1 MSSSKA
7 KEKVGAAYLSVGSN
21 TSLSTFKLF
30 IGLLTGSVSITAEAL
45 HSMNDLI
52 ASIIATYAVKQSSK
66 PPDEEHKYGHGKAE
80 SVSALIEA
88 MLIIF
93 AAVFIIYEAAD
104 RLLVP
109 REIEFIE
116 WGIGVMLA
124 STVLNTVVSLYLYR
138 VAKKTNSAA
147 LHADAAHLSTD
158 VITSLGVFAGLFAI
172 RVTRYYPLDPVIAI
186 LVALFII
193 QTGLRIVIT
202 SCKDLMDTKLS
213 VEEEK
218 AIREI
223 LSLHKQQFFEFHR
236 MRTRRSGSERHIDLH
251 LVMPKAM
258 SIEEC
263 HALADHIE
271 KEIMQKM
278 QETYVLTHIEP
289 CHSKCDECTMHQC
302 CDDKGFISGRVEPKG
317 A

>member
-1 MSSSKA
+1 MDNDKA
-7 KEKVGAAYLSVGSN
+7 KEKVGAAYLSVASN
-21 TSLSTFKLF
+21 TSLSIFKIF
-30 IGLLTGSVSITAEAL
+30 IGFLTGSISIIAEAL

-66 PPDEEHKYGHGKAE
+66 PPDEEHKFGHGKAE

-93 AAVFIIYEAAD
+93 AAVFIIHEAIG
-104 RLLVP
+104 RLIEP
-109 REIEFIE
+109 RGIELIE
-116 WGIGVMLA
+116 WGMAVMLT
-124 STVLNTVVSLYLYR
+124 STVLNTIVSLYLYR

-172 RVTRYYPLDPVIAI
+172 RLTGYMPLDPIIAM
-186 LVALFII
+186 LVALFIV
-193 QTGLRIVIT
+193 QTGARIIIN

-213 VEEEK
+213 VAEEK

-223 LSLHKQQFFEFHR
+223 LDLHKEQFFEFHR

-251 LVMPKAM
+251 LVVPKAM
-258 SIEEC
+258 SIETG
-263 HALADHIE
+263 HGLADHIE

-278 QETYVLTHIEP
+278 QETNVLIHVEP
-289 CHSKCDECTMHQC
+289 CHIGCEGCSIHRWCEE
-302 CDDKGFISGRVEPKG
+302 KGYRPSGPDPKG
-317 A
+317 

>member
-1 MSSSKA
+1 MDNDKA
-7 KEKVGAAYLSVGSN
+7 KEKVGAAYLSVASN
-21 TSLSTFKLF
+21 TSLSIFKFF
-30 IGLLTGSVSITAEAL
+30 IGFLTGSISIIAEAL

-66 PPDEEHKYGHGKAE
+66 PPDEEHKFGHGKAE

-93 AAVFIIYEAAD
+93 AAVFIIYEAIG
-104 RLLVP
+104 RLLEP
-109 REIEFIE
+109 REIDFIE
-116 WGIGVMLA
+116 WGISVMLA
-124 STVLNTVVSLYLYR
+124 STILNTVVSMYLYR

-172 RVTRYYPLDPVIAI
+172 RLTGYMPLDPIIAI

-193 QTGLRIVIT
+193 QTGIRITINA
-202 SCKDLMDTKLS
+202 CKDLMDSKLP
-213 VEEEK
+213 VGEEN
-218 AIREI
+218 AIHEI
-223 LSLHKQQFFEFHR
+223 LDLHKEQFFEFHR

-251 LVMPKAM
+251 LVVPKAM
-258 SIEEC
+258 SIETG
-263 HALADHIE
+263 HGLADHIE

-278 QETYVLTHIEP
+278 QDTYVLIHVEP
-289 CHSKCDECTMHQC
+289 CHTGCEGCSIHQWC
-302 CDDKGFISGRVEPKG
+302 EEKGYRPSGPDPKG
-317 A
+317 